1 MAQFRKILFYIFV
14 GIYFVFCPLT
24 ILYALGYIFKPGSE
38 QGLVKTGIIYISTAP
53 PGATVYLGNRRFT
66 RKTPA
71 VLRDLLPSDYSVAV
85 YLKNH
90 KLWTQTV
97 PVEGEKATVLERI
110 LLLPDESK
118 PEHLIQGP
126 FDDLIPLED
135 NPTFLLSEGKT
146 LGDIF
151 VRDWTARKLWPLV
164 SKTSPYRDAR
174 ILSQT
179 SVSESSRLFFVV
191 QLGDEKKFLW
201 VEPDARGST
210 VTDLTRFFSAEGG
223 PEPEHIQWDPEKENH
238 LFSFQN
244 GGLGW
249 VDTDSGPQTQRW
261 VQGIRGYG
269 LYGKMI
275 YVLKSDGTFVRMNHQ
290 GENEEVLLSDPS
302 LGRSLFA
309 GTGFFNIHVFSKD
322 IILFLGEGGELL
334 ANRLPYRF
342 VRSGIKGLQFDPKH
356 EKVLVW
362 GEERIGVLDFSKEER
377 EDEKV
382 FERGPELFWVFKKG
396 ANIKQAFWVYEGS
409 HILFRDEDVV
419 YLLELEIYGKP
430 HLYELT
436 RVKEKSSIFYAEDSG
451 KLYYLDPESTA
462 LSAIEILPRR
472 DLLLLPFPERREKRK
487 PSEIEEIA

>member
-24 ILYALGYIFKPGSE
+24 ILYALGYIFQPGSE

-71 VLRDLLPSDYSVAV
+71 VLRDLLPNDYSVSV
-85 YLKNH
+85 YLKHH

-118 PEHLIQGP
+118 PERLIQGP
-126 FDDLIPLED
+126 FDDLIPLGD
-135 NPTFLLSEGKT
+135 NPVFLLSEGKT

-151 VRDWTARKLWPLV
+151 VCDWAARKFWPLV
-164 SKTSPYRDAR
+164 SETSPYRDAR

-179 SVSESSRLFFVV
+179 SVSESSRLFFIV
-191 QLGDEKKFLW
+191 QDGEEKKFLW
-201 VEPDARGST
+201 VEPDAKGSV
-210 VTDLTRFFSAEGG
+210 VTNLTHLFSE
-223 PEPEHIQWDPEKENH
+223 EPANVQWDPAKENH
-238 LFSFQN
+238 LFSFQD
-244 GGLGW
+244 GRLHW
-249 VDTDSGPQTQRW
+249 VDVNSKTGEQKW
-261 VQGIRGYG
+261 FEGIRGYG
-269 LYGKMI
+269 LHEKMI
-275 YVLKSDGTFVRMNHQ
+275 YALKPDGTFVRMNHN
-290 GENEEVLLSDPS
+290 GTDEEVLLNDPV
-302 LGRSLFA
+302 LGHSLF
-309 GTGFFNIHVFSKD
+309 GGEGFFDVKVFSKD

-342 VRSGIKGLQFDPKH
+342 ARSGIKGLQFDPKQQ
-356 EKVLVW
+356 KVLIW

-377 EDEKV
+377 GDEKM

-396 ANIKQAFWVYEGS
+396 VKIEQAFWVYEGS
-409 HILFRDEDVV
+409 HILFRDEDMV
-419 YLLELEIYGKP
+419 YLLELETYGKP

-436 RVKEKSSIFYAEDSG
+436 RVRKKSSIFYAEDSG
-451 KLYYLDPESTA
+451 KLYYLDPESAA
-462 LSAIEILPRR
+462 LSTIEILPRR
-472 DLLLLPFPERREKRK
+472 DLLLLPFPERKEKRK
-487 PSEIEEIA
+487 PSEIEGLS